1 MIKRDILICCLR
13 TLERSEFWH
22 AHELVISSYARMSF
36 DIEVPAQLPSIDELF
51 RSKNLIELL
60 SVRIWGKLHPF
71 FNQNRFA
78 QCTERLNTRRFGWW
92 RRVFSLSVRFSFF
105 LLLLQVYE
113 PRGQLLVLNVLTKDT
128 VAVLSSMVVCITFL
142 EWSKRSVL
150 SPRTNPSQSLQKG
163 ESTSVT

>member
-1 MIKRDILICCLR
+1 MICCLR

-22 AHELVISSYARMSF
+22 AHELVISSYVRMSF
-36 DIEVPAQLPSIDELF
+36 DIEVPAHLPSINELF

-60 SVRIWGKLHPF
+60 SVRVWGKLHPF
-71 FNQNRFA
+71 FNQKWFA
-78 QCTERLNTRRFGWW
+78 QCTKRLNTRRFGWW
-92 RRVFSLSVRFSFF
+92 RRVFSLSVCFSFF

-113 PRGQLLVLNVLTKDT
+113 PLDQLLVLNVLTKDT
-128 VAVLSSMVVCITFL
+128 VAVLSSVVGCITFVG
-142 EWSKRSVL
+142 WSKRSVL